1 MTTIDRYQLSRATLK
16 GCAHEMESASYA
28 TRTIVDLLRL
38 DHEEE
43 LALSPR
49 HRDGLLTAMDLMS
62 DSLLRRS
69 AFAMSN
75 LDDDFGG
82 GL

>member
-1 MTTIDRYQLSRATLK
+1 MTTLDRYQLSRATLNGAAREMK
-16 GCAHEMESASYA
+16 NTAHA
-28 TRTIVDLLRL
+28 TRAIVDLLRL

-43 LALSPR
+43 LALSPH
-49 HRDGLLTAMDLMS
+49 HRDGLLTSLDLMA

-75 LDDDFGG
+75 LAEDFGG
-82 GL
+82 DA